1 LPPRFYCDDFR
12 KTGYSIAQHFT
23 VLYNWDVTEPAMARQ
38 SVQKLRRI
46 DDLPQTDI
54 EQKEFQDQ
62 RGACTMFRFLT
73 AGESHGPCLT
83 MIVEGL
89 PAGLA
94 VEKSIVDADLRRRQG
109 GYGRGG
115 RMKIEKDAI
124 RFLSGVRHGKTLGS
138 PVTMQVENLDWV
150 NWEERMN
157 AEPVETPMEPVSR
170 VRPGHADFTG
180 AMKYG
185 HSDVRNVIERSSSR
199 ETASRVAV
207 GGLCRQF
214 LAQFGITVRSHVLSV
229 ADVGYESPRSM
240 TRDVYP
246 DELWERVEAS
256 QMRCADSDLT
266 EKMIARILEAKRNG
280 DTCGGVFEVV
290 ALGVPLGLG
299 TFSQWDRRLGAR
311 LGTAMMSIPSVKA
324 MEIGSGF
331 GAANV
336 TGSHVHDV
344 LRHGEDGSWYHLS
357 NNAGGIEGGISN
369 GEPIVVR
376 VGVKPIPTLAHPLPS
391 VDLATGENIDQ
402 SRYERSDVCVVP
414 AAGVVGEAMMAIVL
428 AEALLEKYGG
438 DSIEETLRNYHAG
451 QTTVAGA

>member
-1 LPPRFYCDDFR
+1 
-12 KTGYSIAQHFT
+12 
-23 VLYNWDVTEPAMARQ
+23 
-38 SVQKLRRI
+38 
-46 DDLPQTDI
+46 
-54 EQKEFQDQ
+54 
-62 RGACTMFRFLT
+62 MFRFLT

-83 MIVEGL
+83 MVVEGI

-94 VEKSIVDADLRRRQG
+94 VEKTIIDADLRRRQG

-115 RMKIEKDAI
+115 RMKIEKDAV

-138 PVTMQVENLDWV
+138 PITMQIENLDWV

-157 AEPVETPMEPVSR
+157 PVPVDASIEAVTR

-180 AMKYG
+180 AIKYG
-185 HSDVRNVIERSSSR
+185 QGDVRNVIERSSSR

-214 LAQFGITVRSHVLSV
+214 LAQFGIIVHRHVLSV
-229 ADVGYESPRSM
+229 VDVGYETPRSLN
-240 TRDVYP
+240 RDAYP
-246 DELWERVEAS
+246 DEMWEAVEAS
-256 QMRCADSDLT
+256 PMRCADAALT
-266 EKMIARILEAKRNG
+266 EKMIARILEAKGNG

-290 ALGVPLGLG
+290 AFGVPIGLG
-299 TFSQWDRRLGAR
+299 SFSQWDRRLSAR
-311 LGTAMMSIPSVKA
+311 LGIAMMSIPSVKA
-324 MEIGSGF
+324 MEIGAGF
-331 GAANV
+331 EATRT

-344 LRHGEDGSWYHLS
+344 LRHAEDGSWFHLS

-428 AEALLEKYGG
+428 TEAILEKFGG
-438 DSIEETLRNYHAG
+438 DSMAEIMKHYHA
-451 QTTVAGA
+451 

>member
-1 LPPRFYCDDFR
+1 
-12 KTGYSIAQHFT
+12 
-23 VLYNWDVTEPAMARQ
+23 
-38 SVQKLRRI
+38 
-46 DDLPQTDI
+46 
-54 EQKEFQDQ
+54 
-62 RGACTMFRFLT
+62 
-73 AGESHGPCLT
+73 

-94 VEKSIVDADLRRRQG
+94 LEKSIIDADLRRRQG

-115 RMKIEKDAI
+115 RMKIEKDAV

-138 PVTMQVENLDWV
+138 PITMQVENLDWV

-157 AEPVETPMEPVSR
+157 PAPVDASIETVTR

-180 AMKYG
+180 AVKYG
-185 HSDVRNVIERSSSR
+185 HGDVRNVIERSSSR

-214 LAQFGITVRSHVLSV
+214 LAQFGIIIHSYVLSIV
-229 ADVGYESPRSM
+229 DVGYETPRSLN
-240 TRDVYP
+240 RDAYP
-246 DELWERVEAS
+246 DEMWEAVEAS
-256 QMRCADSDLT
+256 PMRCADAALT
-266 EKMIARILEAKRNG
+266 EKMIARILEAKGNG

-290 ALGVPLGLG
+290 AFGVPIGLG
-299 TFSQWDRRLGAR
+299 SFSQWDRRLSAR
-311 LGTAMMSIPSVKA
+311 LGIAMMSIPSVKA
-324 MEIGSGF
+324 MEIGAGF
-331 GAANV
+331 GATRT

-344 LRHGEDGSWYHLS
+344 LRHAEDGSWFHLS

-428 AEALLEKYGG
+428 TEAMVEKFGG
-438 DSIEETLRNYHAG
+438 DSMEEIVRNYRASQG
-451 QTTVAGA
+451 GLG